1 MGNSLMAKGKLT
13 TQILDES
20 AYPDWIDLVEQSSCG
35 SIYSR
40 PDYLDI
46 LCEATGGRYR
56 ILGVYQGEQLL
67 GGIGLYESQ
76 APGGLILSNRLL
88 LYYNSIVTRDYETR
102 YPSERTSKEL
112 AILGELEQYI
122 ARAGYAHTVI
132 HCRHTITDFR
142 PFLSNGWSVRPSY
155 SYIVWI
161 DDIEQAYGRIEQ
173 NLRRLIKRSEQA
185 DLTVAEDDDFES
197 FFDLHYQTHQRKGSP
212 VYLPKE
218 KYRRYI
224 ERLRASGLGRL
235 YHVRLPSGQ
244 SVASQLV
251 LLGDHPVTHTVCA
264 AADPEHMKLG
274 TTPFLRWKVLELLAA
289 DGYYGND
296 LTDATLNEVT
306 RFKSQL
312 GGELVTNFVLGRP
325 DSTGYKLR
333 RDISRLASRG
343 RSIVGRILRG
353 SGRDS

>member
-1 MGNSLMAKGKLT
+1 MVKGKVSAH
-13 TQILDES
+13 ILDES
-20 AYPDWIDLVEQSSCG
+20 AYPEWTDLVEQSSSG

-40 PDYLDI
+40 PDYLEI

-67 GGIGLYESQ
+67 GGIGLYESE
-76 APGGLILSNRLL
+76 ASGGFILSNRLL

-112 AILGELEQYI
+112 AILGTIEKFLSG
-122 ARAGYAHTVI
+122 AGYAHTVV
-132 HCRHTITDFR
+132 HCRHTITDLR
-142 PFLSNGWSVRPSY
+142 PFLSDGWSVRPSY

-161 DDIEQAYGRIEQ
+161 HDIEEAFGRVEQ
-173 NLRRLIKRSEQA
+173 NLRRLIRRSEQNG
-185 DLTVAEDDDFES
+185 LTCSEDDDFES
-197 FFDLHYQTHQRKGSP
+197 FFDLHYRTHERKGAP

-218 KYRRYI
+218 KYRRYV

-274 TTPFLRWKVLELLAA
+274 TTPFLRWKVLESLAG

-312 GGELVTNFVLGRP
+312 GGELVTNAVLSLP
-325 DSTGYKLR
+325 DSTGYAIR
-333 RDISRLASRG
+333 RSLGRSVSRARSLAGRLLGRSRG
-343 RSIVGRILRG
+343 
-353 SGRDS
+353 DA